1 MLDGW
6 FIELVKGIVFTNTA
20 MFKTLKLIVT
30 AFLVLA
36 LKIIEKRLLNFYLLF
51 LFWGGRL
58 ILIYAK
64 VNFRL

>member
-51 LFWGGRL
+51 LF
-58 ILIYAK
+58 
-64 VNFRL
+64 